1 MLLDIIKNVT
11 TDPALPAN
19 LLTSIRA
26 ITNLFKNS
34 CYYGWLQKN
43 RILQAEK
50 KDEKGQSHV
59 LSAALAIAEQENLEV
74 DSRFRALVAIGS
86 LMLEGLVIKIAMDLE
101 VENIAKVTKASKEA
115 KVAEI
120 GADIELTTKQR

>member
-1 MLLDIIKNVT
+1 MAGYKRIAVRFLMHFRLVMHLQNKNLQLAYSTLILNYAVLL
-11 TDPALPAN
+11 
-19 LLTSIRA
+19 
-26 ITNLFKNS
+26 
-34 CYYGWLQKN
+34 
-43 RILQAEK
+43 AEK